1 VCEAKITVDAK
12 TVESKAAKFN
22 EKMNIVPEKILAEE
36 VEKERISQPN
46 PEAVQKNATLQE

>member
-1 VCEAKITVDAK
+1 
-12 TVESKAAKFN
+12 
-22 EKMNIVPEKILAEE
+22 MNIVPEKTLAEE